1 MRYQDRIYNSSGNL
15 LRNSTTPL
23 PHTSSDMC
31 VFEIPFFTMSGGSKI
46 DCSEVTCDISGISYN
61 NIFTATT
68 ECFITN
74 NLITSGVCFNDIT
87 WETRIYE
94 DDTLSYSGDFFT
106 STTTTGLTPTILDF
120 SGSVITAFDALN
132 YNYSFSGTQYT
143 LNQNGFDNIKLQIST
158 TLNITNDCVNC
169 SCPSGYTATPAF
181 DECELLTYTSSTTG
195 ATFFSGVT
203 GFNQP
208 PNSHLGAAFLSNVN
222 DYTWPL
228 TFSGSPNQV
237 GAYSGTNFVVD
248 ATSTVVPALAGGP
261 GPPYYTKPTVTNSLW
276 GQWSAIDGRM
286 NNAGIQSDP
295 EILNQ
300 FIGFVTCIDIE
311 TSGKYY
317 IGVGAR
323 RNFKLTLNGNLI
335 MSGNTTTTLRPP
347 YNSPSTEDLSTQ
359 QFWVLELELNS
370 GKNIVEMEFWN
381 SVLGGRA
388 NFTCEIYSGTSIQE
402 LSGFTSEA
410 QLSAVT
416 IFSTANK
423 INELFDLTGAS
434 GFTCPTGYVLD
445 TCSGTT
451 SSCVKVEKTAI
462 SCSAFTGTCSGVTEV
477 ICDLDFSGATSG
489 DTNIYPL
496 TGQTNI
502 DLDFTFTANTSNLT
516 GNTKFSFEIYK
527 YDNNLGLFKQPPQYI
542 SDNFSWSEF
551 SGTSAFTTS
560 APVSSLNVDG
570 DYLVKGFY
578 TYDVCT
584 EIGNLLGQTI
594 TTSKYKTGDGYG
606 IYQSDRDFYFTA
618 FIKAEEPSLQVSN
631 DGITIVNSLFVHSSI
646 LTGDEDVIAIKKTSG
661 AYSIALNGL
670 TLAKDLDYSL
680 SANSLTSI
688 VKLSGATVSGDIFT
702 YVYVSATNDDSLRVD
717 TIDITSTIVSGATD
731 GQGSND
737 VYYNTTESKYEIYTS
752 IVPSSG
758 NDIIVTLNGVTLANN
773 IDYYL
778 SISNDKRIILE
789 GTVIVGDIINIYYI
803 TNTDSQGDISTISLP
818 ISWSILTPPQ
828 KVNGEFTV
836 EFSDTTSFTNIITS
850 AKTDY
855 VVGFANYSLVIPLV
869 GVAGDVQYYRI
880 KNEKKYID
888 ICNNPIAT
896 VAYSEIIDITLQTN
910 AINSY

>member
-31 VFEIPFFTMSGGSKI
+31 VFEIPFFTMSGGSKV

-68 ECFITN
+68 ECFTTN
-74 NLITSGVCFNDIT
+74 NLSGDCENTI

-94 DDTLSYSGDFFT
+94 DDLLSYSATFFT
-106 STTTTGLTPTILDF
+106 STGSTGLVPTISNF
-120 SGSVITAFDALN
+120 SGSVVTAFNTLGYD
-132 YNYSFSGTQYT
+132 YSFSGTQYT
-143 LNQNGFDNIKLQIST
+143 LNQKGFDNLK
-158 TLNITNDCVNC
+158 LNITTSVDISNC
-169 SCPSGYTATPAF
+169 ETCNCPSGYTETTAL
-181 DECELLTYTSSTTG
+181 DECERLTYTSSTAQGVVTS
-195 ATFFSGVT
+195 AVT
-203 GFNQP
+203 GDINSGYDFRGVVFL
-208 PNSHLGAAFLSNVN
+208 PNVM

-228 TFSGSPNQV
+228 EFSGSPNQI

-248 ATSTVVPALAGGP
+248 ATSTVVPAITGGP
-261 GPPYYTKPTVTNSLW
+261 GLTYYDKPAINNSLW
-276 GQWSAIDGRM
+276 GNGIITNGRM
-286 NNAGIQSDP
+286 NNAGVKSSPVLQN
-295 EILNQ
+295 E
-300 FIGFVTCIDIE
+300 FHGFSVCVDAPY
-311 TSGKYY
+311 SGVYY
-317 IGVGAR
+317 IGAGTDD
-323 RNFKLTLNGNLI
+323 NFRLSLNGDILFEQTSALTI
-335 MSGNTTTTLRPP
+335 RLP
-347 YNSPSTEDLSTQ
+347 YSIYGLSLEILH
-359 QFWVLELELNS
+359 FWVFSIELAS
-370 GKNIVEMEFWN
+370 GKNVFDVEYKD
-381 SVLGGRA
+381 GGSLA
-388 NFTCEIYSGTSIQE
+388 NCTFEIYSGTTIE
-402 LSGFTSEA
+402 ALSAMTTEA
-410 QLSAVT
+410 QLSGVT
-416 IFSTANK
+416 MFSTLNEVG
-423 INELFDLTGAS
+423 ELFQIGETI
-434 GFTCPTGYVLD
+434 GFSCPTGYVLD

-451 SSCVKVEKTAI
+451 STCVKIEKTPI
-462 SCSAFTGTCSGVTEV
+462 ICSAFTGTCSGVTEV

-527 YDNNLGLFKQPPQYI
+527 YDNDLALFKQPPQYI

-551 SGTSAFTTS
+551 SGTSALTTS
-560 APVSSLNVDG
+560 VPVSSLNVDG

-594 TTSKYKTGDGYG
+594 TTSKYKTGDAYG
-606 IYQSDRDFYFTA
+606 IYQSDRDFHFTA
-618 FIKAEEPSLQVSN
+618 FIKAEEPSLQPSN
-631 DGITIVNSLFVHSSI
+631 DVITTVNSLSVSSSI
-646 LTGDEDVIAIKKTSG
+646 LNGTEDVIAVQTTEG
-661 AYSIALNGL
+661 EYSVALNGL

-688 VKLSGATVSGDIFT
+688 IRLSGATFSGDILT
-702 YVYVSATNDDSLRVD
+702 YVYVSTSNSDSFRLD

-752 IVPSSG
+752 IAPSSG

-803 TNTDSQGDISTISLP
+803 TNTDSQGDISTTSLP
-818 ISWSILTPPQ
+818 ISWSIPTPPQ

-855 VVGFANYSLVIPLV
+855 VVGFSNYSLVVPLV
-869 GVAGDVQYYRI
+869 GVAGDIQYYRI

>member
-15 LRNSTTPL
+15 LRNSATQL

-31 VFEIPFFTMSGGSKI
+31 VFEIPFFTMSGGSKV

-61 NIFTATT
+61 NILSATT
-68 ECFITN
+68 AY
-74 NLITSGVCFNDIT
+74 LTSNSLSGTCFNNVT

-94 DDTLSYSGDFFT
+94 DDIISYSGNFFT
-106 STTTTGLTPTILDF
+106 STTTGLTPTILEF
-120 SGSVITAFDALN
+120 SGSVITAFNTLN

-143 LNQNGFDNIKLQIST
+143 LNQNGFDNVKLKIAT
-158 TLNITNDCVNC
+158 NLNLTDDCV
-169 SCPSGYTATPAF
+169 YL
-181 DECELLTYTSSTTG
+181 D
-195 ATFFSGVT
+195 
-203 GFNQP
+203 
-208 PNSHLGAAFLSNVN
+208 
-222 DYTWPL
+222 
-228 TFSGSPNQV
+228 GSP
-237 GAYSGTNFVVD
+237 
-248 ATSTVVPALAGGP
+248 
-261 GPPYYTKPTVTNSLW
+261 
-276 GQWSAIDGRM
+276 
-286 NNAGIQSDP
+286 
-295 EILNQ
+295 
-300 FIGFVTCIDIE
+300 
-311 TSGKYY
+311 
-317 IGVGAR
+317 
-323 RNFKLTLNGNLI
+323 
-335 MSGNTTTTLRPP
+335 
-347 YNSPSTEDLSTQ
+347 
-359 QFWVLELELNS
+359 
-370 GKNIVEMEFWN
+370 
-381 SVLGGRA
+381 
-388 NFTCEIYSGTSIQE
+388 
-402 LSGFTSEA
+402 
-410 QLSAVT
+410 
-416 IFSTANK
+416 
-423 INELFDLTGAS
+423 
-434 GFTCPTGYVLD
+434 
-445 TCSGTT
+445 
-451 SSCVKVEKTAI
+451 
-462 SCSAFTGTCSGVTEV
+462 FTGTSSGITEV

-527 YDNNLGLFKQPPQYI
+527 YDNDLGLFKQPPQYI

-560 APVSSLNVDG
+560 APVSLLNVDG

-578 TYDVCT
+578 TYDACT

-618 FIKAEEPSLQVSN
+618 FIKAEEPSLQASN
-631 DGITIVNSLFVHSSI
+631 DDITIVNSLFVHSSI

-661 AYSIALNGL
+661 AYSISLNGL

-680 SANSLTSI
+680 SATSLTSI

-702 YVYVSATNDDSLRVD
+702 YVYVSASNADSLRVD

-818 ISWSILTPPQ
+818 ISWYILTPPQ
-828 KVNGEFTV
+828 KINGEFTV
-836 EFSDTTSFTNIITS
+836 EFSDTNSFANIITS

-855 VVGFANYSLVIPLV
+855 VVGFSNYSLVMPLV
-869 GVAGDVQYYRI
+869 GVAGDVQYYRV

-896 VAYSEIIDITLQTN
+896 VSYSEIIDITIQTN
-910 AINSY
+910 EINSY

>member
-31 VFEIPFFTMSGGSKI
+31 VFEIPFFTMSGGSKV

-68 ECFITN
+68 ECFTTN
-74 NLITSGVCFNDIT
+74 NLSGDCENTI

-94 DDTLSYSGDFFT
+94 DDLLSYSATFFT
-106 STTTTGLTPTILDF
+106 STGSTGLVPTISNF
-120 SGSVITAFDALN
+120 SGSVVTAFNTLGYD
-132 YNYSFSGTQYT
+132 YSFSGTQYT
-143 LNQNGFDNIKLQIST
+143 LNQKGFDNLK
-158 TLNITNDCVNC
+158 LNITTSVDISNCETC

-181 DECELLTYTSSTTG
+181 DECEILTYTSSTTG
-195 ATFFSGVT
+195 ATFISGAT
-203 GFNQP
+203 GDAINPYDQEGAVFL
-208 PNSHLGAAFLSNVN
+208 PNVS

-228 TFSGSPNQV
+228 EFSGSPNQI

-248 ATSTVVPALAGGP
+248 ATSTLVPALVGGP
-261 GPPYYTKPTVTNSLW
+261 GSPYYTKPQVKSSLW
-276 GQWSAIDGRM
+276 GQGFGLSGRM
-286 NNAGIQSDP
+286 NNAGIKSNP
-295 EILNQ
+295 LIVGQ
-300 FIGFVTCIDIE
+300 FIGFATCIDID
-311 TSGKYY
+311 TSGTYY
-317 IGVGAR
+317 VGVGADDE
-323 RNFKLTLNGNLI
+323 FKVTLNGELI
-335 MSGNTTTTLRPP
+335 LNGNALTPLRSP
-347 YNSPSTEDLSTQ
+347 YSIYSLAIQ
-359 QFWVLELELNS
+359 HFWVLEIELNS
-370 GKNIVEMEFWN
+370 GKNIFELEYLNV
-381 SVLGGRA
+381 GGPA
-388 NFTCEIYSGTSIQE
+388 NLTCEIYSGTSIQE

-416 IFSTANK
+416 LFSTANK
-423 INELFDLTGAS
+423 VTELFDLAGTS

-451 SSCVKVEKTAI
+451 STCVKIEKTPI
-462 SCSAFTGTCSGVTEV
+462 ICSAFTGTCSGVTEV

-527 YDNNLGLFKQPPQYI
+527 YDNDLGLFKQPPQYI

-560 APVSSLNVDG
+560 VPVSTLNIDG

-584 EIGNLLGQTI
+584 EIGNLLGETI
-594 TTSKYKTGDGYG
+594 TTSKYKTGDSYG
-606 IYQSDRDFYFTA
+606 IYQLDRDFYFTA
-618 FIKAEEPSLQVSN
+618 FVKAEKPSLQLRN
-631 DGITIVNSLFVHSSI
+631 NTTTIVNSLFVNSSI
-646 LTGDEDVIAIKKTSG
+646 LTGNEDVIAIKKTSG
-661 AYSIALNGL
+661 SYSIALNGL

-680 SANSLTSI
+680 SANNLTSI
-688 VKLSGATVSGDIFT
+688 VRLSGGTVSGDIFT
-702 YVYVSATNDDSLRVD
+702 YVFVSSSDKDSFRLD
-717 TIDITSTIVSGATD
+717 TIDITSTIVSGVTNS
-731 GQGSND
+731 QGLND
-737 VYYNTTESKYEIYTS
+737 VYYNTDENKYEIYTS
-752 IVPSSG
+752 IAPSSA
-758 NDIIVTLNGVTLANN
+758 NDIILTLNGVTLANN

-778 SISNDKRIILE
+778 SITNDKRIILE
-789 GTVIVGDIINIYYI
+789 GSLVVGDIINVYYI
-803 TNTDSQGDISTISLP
+803 TDIIAQGNITTTILP
-818 ISWSILTPPQ
+818 ISWSIPTPPQ

-836 EFSDTTSFTNIITS
+836 EFSDTNNFINIITS
-850 AKTDY
+850 GKTEY
-855 VVGFANYSLVIPLV
+855 IVGFSNYSLNIPLV
-869 GVAGDVQYYRI
+869 GESGDVQYYRI

-888 ICNNPIAT
+888 ICGNPIPT
-896 VAYSEIIDITLQTN
+896 VSYSEIIDITIQTN

>member
-31 VFEIPFFTMSGGSKI
+31 VFEIPFFTMSGGSKV

-68 ECFITN
+68 ECFTTN
-74 NLITSGVCFNDIT
+74 NLSGTCFNDIT

-94 DDTLSYSGDFFT
+94 DDTLSYSGNFFT
-106 STTTTGLTPTILDF
+106 SAALTGLTPTLLDF
-120 SGSVITAFDALN
+120 SGSVITAFNALN
-132 YNYSFSGTQYT
+132 YVYSFSGTQYT
-143 LNQNGFDNIKLQIST
+143 LNQNGFDNIKLQIAT
-158 TLNITNDCVNC
+158 NLNIAEDCINC
-169 SCPSGYTATPAF
+169 SCPSGYTVTPAF
-181 DECELLTYTSSTTG
+181 DECEILTYTSSTTG
-195 ATFFSGVT
+195 ATFISGAT
-203 GFNQP
+203 GDAINPYDQEGAVFL
-208 PNSHLGAAFLSNVN
+208 PNVS

-228 TFSGSPNQV
+228 EFSGSPNQI

-248 ATSTVVPALAGGP
+248 ATSTLVPALVGGP
-261 GPPYYTKPTVTNSLW
+261 GSPYYTKPQVKSSLW
-276 GQWSAIDGRM
+276 GQGFGGSGRM
-286 NNAGIQSDP
+286 NNAGIKSNPQ
-295 EILNQ
+295 IVGQ
-300 FIGFVTCIDIE
+300 FIGFATCIDID
-311 TSGKYY
+311 TSGTYY
-317 IGVGAR
+317 VGVGADDE
-323 RNFKLTLNGNLI
+323 FKVSLNGELI
-335 MSGNTTTTLRPP
+335 IEANTPTLRPP
-347 YNSPSTEDLSTQ
+347 YSIYSLSIQ
-359 QFWVLELELNS
+359 HFWVLEVELNS
-370 GKNIVEMEFWN
+370 GKNIFELEYLDV
-381 SVLGGRA
+381 GA
-388 NFTCEIYSGTSIQE
+388 NANLTCEIYSGTSIQE

-416 IFSTANK
+416 LFSTANK
-423 INELFDLTGAS
+423 VNELFDLAGTS

-451 SSCVKVEKTAI
+451 STCVKIEKTPI
-462 SCSAFTGTCSGVTEV
+462 ICSAFTGTCSGVTEV

-527 YDNNLGLFKQPPQYI
+527 YDNDLGLFKQPPQYI

-560 APVSSLNVDG
+560 VPVSSLNVDG

-584 EIGNLLGQTI
+584 EIGNLLGQTN

-606 IYQSDRDFYFTA
+606 IYQSDRDFYLTA
-618 FIKAEEPSLQVSN
+618 FIKAEEPSLQPSN
-631 DGITIVNSLFVHSSI
+631 DIITTVNSLFVYSFI
-646 LTGDEDVIAIKKTSG
+646 LDGTEDVIPVKSTSG
-661 AYSIALNGL
+661 SYSIALNGL

-680 SANSLTSI
+680 SANSLSSLI
-688 VKLSGATVSGDIFT
+688 KLSGATVSGDIFT
-702 YVYVSATNDDSLRVD
+702 YVYVSASNDDSLRLD

-752 IVPSSG
+752 IEPSSG

-778 SISNDKRIILE
+778 SISNNKRIILE

-803 TNTDSQGDISTISLP
+803 TNTDSQGNITTSTLP

-836 EFSDTTSFTNIITS
+836 EFSDTTSFTSIITS
-850 AKTDY
+850 AKTNY
-855 VVGFANYSLVIPLV
+855 VVGFSNYSLVMPLI

-888 ICNNPIAT
+888 ICDNPITT

>member
-68 ECFITN
+68 ECFTTN
-74 NLITSGVCFNDIT
+74 NLSGTCFNDIT

-94 DDTLSYSGDFFT
+94 DDTLSYSGNFFT
-106 STTTTGLTPTILDF
+106 SAALTGLTPTLLDF
-120 SGSVITAFDALN
+120 SGSVITAFNALN
-132 YNYSFSGTQYT
+132 YVYSFSGTQYT
-143 LNQNGFDNIKLQIST
+143 LNQNGFDNIKLQIAT
-158 TLNITNDCVNC
+158 NLNIADDCINC
-169 SCPSGYTATPAF
+169 SCPSGYTVTPAF
-181 DECELLTYTSSTTG
+181 DECEILTYTSSTTG
-195 ATFFSGVT
+195 ATFISGAT
-203 GFNQP
+203 GDAINPYDQEGAVFL
-208 PNSHLGAAFLSNVN
+208 PNVS

-228 TFSGSPNQV
+228 EFSGSPNQI

-248 ATSTVVPALAGGP
+248 ATSTLVPALVGGP
-261 GPPYYTKPTVTNSLW
+261 GSPYYTKPQVKSSLW
-276 GQWSAIDGRM
+276 GQGFGGSGRM
-286 NNAGIQSDP
+286 NNAGIKSNPQ
-295 EILNQ
+295 IVGQ
-300 FIGFVTCIDIE
+300 FIGFATCIDID
-311 TSGKYY
+311 TSGTYY
-317 IGVGAR
+317 VGVGADDE
-323 RNFKLTLNGNLI
+323 FKVSLNGELI
-335 MSGNTTTTLRPP
+335 LAANTPTLRPP
-347 YNSPSTEDLSTQ
+347 YSIYSLSIQ
-359 QFWVLELELNS
+359 HFWVLEVELNS
-370 GKNIVEMEFWN
+370 GKNIFELEYLDV
-381 SVLGGRA
+381 GGNA
-388 NFTCEIYSGTSIQE
+388 NLTCEIYSGTSIQE

-416 IFSTANK
+416 LFSTANK
-423 INELFDLTGAS
+423 VNELFDLAGTS

-451 SSCVKVEKTAI
+451 STCVKIEKTPI
-462 SCSAFTGTCSGVTEV
+462 ICSAFTGTCSGVTEV

-527 YDNNLGLFKQPPQYI
+527 YDNDLGLFKQPPQYI

-560 APVSSLNVDG
+560 VPVSSLNVDG

-584 EIGNLLGQTI
+584 EIGNLLGQTN

-606 IYQSDRDFYFTA
+606 IYQSDRDFYLTA
-618 FIKAEEPSLQVSN
+618 FIKAEEPSLQPSN
-631 DGITIVNSLFVHSSI
+631 DIITTVNSLFVYSFI
-646 LTGDEDVIAIKKTSG
+646 LDGTEDVIPVKSTSG
-661 AYSIALNGL
+661 SYSIALNGL

-680 SANSLTSI
+680 SANSLSSLI
-688 VKLSGATVSGDIFT
+688 KLSGATVSGDIFT
-702 YVYVSATNDDSLRVD
+702 YVYVSASNDDSLRLD

-752 IVPSSG
+752 IEPSSG

-778 SISNDKRIILE
+778 SISNNKRIILE

-803 TNTDSQGDISTISLP
+803 TNTDSQGNITTSTLP

-836 EFSDTTSFTNIITS
+836 EFSDTTSFTSIITS
-850 AKTDY
+850 AKTNY
-855 VVGFANYSLVIPLV
+855 VVGFSNYSLVMPLI

-888 ICNNPIAT
+888 ICDNPITT